1 MSICKSLSQKVFS
14 LPMHPYLTTE
24 TQDYIIEALKKAAG

>member
-1 MSICKSLSQKVFS
+1 LCKRVFS

-24 TQDYIIEALKKAAG
+24 MIGTIVEAMKP